1 MPLHEIAINCT
12 AFVQPLYLRWLLTE
26 DSQYFSR
33 EEMISL
39 LLVWTRT
46 RPIFALFLLLLT
58 HHAKARS
65 LNQTF
70 MTASAQFRH
79 PEKPGHVLFRIKILG
94 SARQGETR
102 VPLWYRRPARGARNG
117 RDVTHGYIWYQEV
130 QF

>member
-1 MPLHEIAINCT
+1 MPLREIAISCE
-12 AFVQPLYLRWLLTE
+12 AFVQPLYLCRLLTE

-46 RPIFALFLLLLT
+46 RPIFALFSPLLT
-58 HHAKARS
+58 RRAKTRS
-65 LNQTF
+65 LNQKF
-70 MTASAQFRH
+70 VTASAQFRH
-79 PEKPGHVLFRIKILG
+79 PEKPGHVSFRIRILG

-102 VPLWYRRPARGARNG
+102 VPLQYQRSARGARNG
-117 RDVTHGYIWYQEV
+117 RDVMHGYIWYQEV

>member
-1 MPLHEIAINCT
+1 MPLREIAINCT
-12 AFVQPLYLRWLLTE
+12 AFVQPLYLHWLLTE

-46 RPIFALFLLLLT
+46 RPIFALFSPLLMRR
-58 HHAKARS
+58 AKSRS

-70 MTASAQFRH
+70 MTASAQFQQ
-79 PEKPGHVLFRIKILG
+79 PEKPGHVSFRIKILG
-94 SARQGETR
+94 STRQGETR
-102 VPLWYRRPARGARNG
+102 VPLRYRRSARGARNG